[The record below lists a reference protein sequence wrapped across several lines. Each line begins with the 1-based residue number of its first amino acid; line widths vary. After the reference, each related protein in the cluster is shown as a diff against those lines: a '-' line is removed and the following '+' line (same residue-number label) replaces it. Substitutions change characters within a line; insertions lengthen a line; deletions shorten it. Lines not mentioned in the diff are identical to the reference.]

1 MPTPLSFRTILIA
14 PVFLG
19 LALAQPLP
27 AKAPPQG
34 MQSVDT
40 GGQGRVLYTTLNG
53 SRSATKLAQA
63 VRIGIQ
69 GYFDAEPR
77 FQAGVR
83 DPNDTQF
90 QAAFTARLRGVPVV
104 GLLAVTITGP
114 NGGTATLM
122 FDSRGR
128 ARQSFPAMLRALQ
141 GGGGTAQMAPL
152 TRTPFPDGSGTIG
165 LAPGWQVVNSYKGT
179 VDIVGPEGT
188 VMGLGGVVNVVSA
201 QAARLFPGSP
211 YVSTLDPAAAFVELA
226 QQSGVRMQLLDQ
238 RPTPWQNGQAAFVRY
253 RANVNGTSLD
263 GFGLV
268 ALMPY
273 DTNAMIFYQSYVY
286 APASVFPRILPT
298 ALQTWSSWSINPAVF
313 TERLMAAAQS
323 MRQTGE
329 LITSGYN
336 DRSRAYDSINKG
348 WDQYI
353 RDTATLEYVD
363 GSRADDVSA
372 NFANW
377 LVKKDPQ
384 NWRIVPGSELIPR

>member
-1 MPTPLSFRTILIA
+1 MNKTWIVGLGIA
-14 PVFLG
+14 AGF
-19 LALAQPLP
+19 ALAQPLP
-27 AKAPPQG
+27 TKAPPQG
-34 MQSVDT
+34 MRSVDT

-69 GYFDAEPR
+69 GYFDSEPA

-83 DPNDTQF
+83 DPGDTQF
-90 QAAFTARLRGVPVV
+90 QAAFSARLRGVPVV
-104 GLLAVTITGP
+104 GLLAVTVTSSS
-114 NGGTATLM
+114 GGTAVLL

-128 ARQSFPAMLRALQ
+128 ARQSFPAMIHALQ
-141 GGGGTAQMAPL
+141 GGGGSAQAAPL

-188 VMGLGGVVNVVSA
+188 VMGLGGYLNVVPSSV
-201 QAARLFPGSP
+201 AAYFPGSP
-211 YVSTLDPAAAFVELA
+211 HVSSTDPATAFVELA
-226 QQSGVRMQLLDQ
+226 QQNGVRMQLLDQ
-238 RPTPWQNGQAAFVRY
+238 RPTPWENGQAAFVRY
-253 RANVNGTSLD
+253 RANVKGTTLD

-273 DTNAMIFYQSYVY
+273 DPNAMIFYQSYVY
-286 APASVFPRILPT
+286 APTSVFPRILPT
-298 ALQTWSSWSINPAVF
+298 ALQTWASWSINPAVF
-313 TERLMAAAQS
+313 TQRLMAAAQS
-323 MRQTGE
+323 MRETGDI
-329 LITSGYN
+329 ITSGYN
-336 DRSRAYDSINKG
+336 ERSRAYDSINKG

-377 LVKKDPQ
+377 LVKEDPQ